1 MIQFSLFSVYS
12 VFTALILFTFF
23 TCICCWA
30 SRKAGW
36 SALQV
41 VGAGT
46 VLIVMRCLLPLEMPF
61 AHIVAVSTLFP
72 DLCEWLGSPLI
83 GDIKVWMPFIFVWI
97 AVSAVL
103 LARLGIALY
112 RQSKLIR
119 EVQIP
124 KDSHTCSVYLRTAEK
139 LSCPK
144 TGIIGVSPE
153 FSTAMLAGIFSP
165 HILLPERFQEF
176 SDEQLEF
183 VFRHE
188 ITHFLNHDQPIKLC
202 MQIFQHLLWWN
213 PAVYFLR
220 KMADR
225 LLEMR
230 CDQRVCRDLSP
241 SERSGYA
248 KTLLS
253 SIKRHPKK
261 EIRILAVGYAQ
272 HGKQAS
278 FKHRFEQI
286 LKGSDKKKRRG
297 LSVLIISLMVIVFL
311 ASYTFV
317 IQPGGHAPMVE
328 NQLDV
333 DGSEWITAFILRY
346 DDGTLEVYK
355 DNLKY
360 GTVSPELSMQEPYS
374 SLPVF
379 DVQISEEDQV

>member
-23 TCICCWA
+23 ACICCCA

-46 VLIVMRCLLPLEMPF
+46 ILIVMRCLLPLEMPF

-103 LARLGIALY
+103 LVRLGIALY

-124 KDSHTCSVYLRTAEK
+124 KSSHTYSVYLRTAEK

-144 TGIIGVSPE
+144 TGIVGVSPD

-165 HILLPERFQEF
+165 HILLPDRFQEF
-176 SDEQLEF
+176 SDEQLDF
-183 VFRHE
+183 VFQHE

-202 MQIFQHLLWWN
+202 MQVFQYLLWWN
-213 PAVYFLR
+213 PVVYFLR
-220 KMADR
+220 RMVER
-225 LLEMR
+225 LLELR
-230 CDQRVCRDLSP
+230 CDQRVCQRLSP
-241 SERSGYA
+241 SERFDYA
-248 KTLLS
+248 NTLLS
-253 SIKRHPKK
+253 AIKRRPKK
-261 EIRILAVGYAQ
+261 EIQLLAVGYAE
-272 HGKQAS
+272 HCKKAS

-286 LKGSDKKKRRG
+286 VQEPAKKRRG
-297 LSVLIISLMVIVFL
+297 LTLLIISLMVIVFL
-311 ASYTFV
+311 ASYTFI
-317 IQPGGHAPMVE
+317 IQPFSTCPTVK

-333 DGSEWITAFILRY
+333 DESEWITAFILRY

-355 DNLKY
+355 NNRKY
-360 GTVSPELSMQEPYS
+360 GTITPELYTQEPFS
-374 SLPVF
+374 SLPILDAQVSKE
-379 DVQISEEDQV
+379 VQ